1 MGERGERGMS
11 AFMRARLRVCVCT
24 RARVLHAA
32 LHSTIFT
39 KFRHIYIGE
48 GEREKGLV
56 REREMELEREKERE
70 KAKTN
75 VKVKEGARARQ

>member
-1 MGERGERGMS
+1 
-11 AFMRARLRVCVCT
+11 MRARLLVCVCT

-39 KFRHIYIGE
+39 KFRHIYIG
-48 GEREKGLV
+48 GGGRMKRLV
-56 REREMELEREKERE
+56 RERDREREKEKERE

-75 VKVKEGARARQ
+75 LKVKGSARARQ